1 VISVLPNDL
10 NVAVHSDVFIL
21 HNLTEPSELALKKQQ
36 QQLIF
41 QKECINYST
50 NLKILWLSTVKI
62 ALLTNETCPRNSFI
76 TLPDFNPCILQ
87 IIQIFIT

>member
-41 QKECINYST
+41 QKE
-50 NLKILWLSTVKI
+50 
-62 ALLTNETCPRNSFI
+62 
-76 TLPDFNPCILQ
+76 
-87 IIQIFIT
+87 